1 MHCQQEVQMLVIIK
15 SAPDTTEG
23 KRAVAL
29 AKDSEA
35 DICLIQNGV
44 YFTQGGRL
52 RDFRGVSYL
61 IEEDARLRGLKDS
74 ELHENTKKIDYEA
87 LVDLLSGSDKTIGA
101 F

>member
-1 MHCQQEVQMLVIIK
+1 MLVIIK

-29 AKDSEA
+29 AIDSKA

-44 YFTQGGRL
+44 YFAQGERL
-52 RDFRGVSYL
+52 KDFRGVSYL
-61 IEEDARLRGLKDS
+61 IEEDVQLRGLKDS
-74 ELHENTKKIDYEA
+74 ELFDGVKKIDYEK
-87 LVDLLSGSDKTIGA
+87 LVDLLSEHDKTAGA

>member
-1 MHCQQEVQMLVIIK
+1 MLVIIK

-29 AKDSEA
+29 AMDAGA
-35 DICLIQNGV
+35 DICLIQNGI
-44 YFTQGGRL
+44 YFAQGERL
-52 RDFRGVSYL
+52 GDLSGVSYLYL

-74 ELHENTKKIDYEA
+74 ELNENAKKIDYEA
-87 LVDLLSGSDKTIGA
+87 LVDLLSEHDKTIGA

>member
-1 MHCQQEVQMLVIIK
+1 MLVIIK

-29 AKDSEA
+29 ATDSKA

-44 YFTQGGRL
+44 YFAQGERL
-52 RDFRGVSYL
+52 KNFNGIPYL
-61 IEEDARLRGLKDS
+61 IGEDARLRGLKDS
-74 ELHENTKKIDYEA
+74 ELHENAKKIDYEA
-87 LVDLLSGSDKTIGA
+87 LVDLLSENDKTIGA